1 MSFQTISHIISEK
14 LNLSVSK
21 DLLNEIEAKVE
32 NARKLYLENGIDFN
46 EEQVVR
52 MFLNG
57 KIAIQQKQ
65 ITQKSSKEIMDNLKK
80 MCEKNPENFL
90 RQNHI
95 DMEKPIALSEIAPHR
110 ADVRVMPNDF
120 ARSSL
125 FFVKKKGTP
134 RKTMNREQLFHLSDK
149 VEVRYTGEE
158 LRADDDELVWLSLV
172 HYCYNAPMGD
182 AVDIKV
188 ADLLKDLDWKPT
200 GENYQR
206 IRTIISRLKATDVII
221 KNKATFGDLE
231 EYKKKHKKAPKS
243 LTRGISM
250 IDGYLE
256 YDKVDGLPTRYLI
269 SIDKMLI
276 FFFCGGLFT
285 YLDWKQYKKL
295 TPTGRRLTD
304 YILSHK
310 KPEPL
315 NVEKFLRICGSDTT
329 DIPAFRQNQQA
340 KRACDELV
348 KKGVVFDAKVEDGY
362 IVIEREP
369 PKILEHQA
377 D

>member
-1 MSFQTISHIISEK
+1 MFQTI
-14 LNLSVSK
+14 
-21 DLLNEIEAKVE
+21 
-32 NARKLYLENGIDFN
+32 G
-46 EEQVVR
+46 QVVQPIVVPSIDER
-52 MFLNG
+52 VNKMAEGASRLGVPFDREAMKAKMLEADAFIAQQDAFKKKANDEFKN
-57 KIAIQQKQ
+57 KI
-65 ITQKSSKEIMDNLKK
+65 KK
-80 MCEKNPENFL
+80 MQECTPERFL
-90 RQNHI
+90 AENQI
-95 DMEKPIALSEIAPHR
+95 DMTKPIALSEIAPHR

-134 RKTMNREQLFHLSDK
+134 RQTMNREKLFHLSDK

-231 EYKKKHKKAPKS
+231 EYKKKHKKAPPS

-250 IDGYLE
+250 IEGYLE

-315 NVEKFLRICGSDTT
+315 SVEKFLRICGMDTT
-329 DIPAFRQNQQA
+329 DVPVFRQNATA
-340 KRACDELV
+340 KTVCQELI

-362 IVIEREP
+362 IVIEREK
-369 PKILEHQA
+369 PKILEHKP
-377 D
+377 